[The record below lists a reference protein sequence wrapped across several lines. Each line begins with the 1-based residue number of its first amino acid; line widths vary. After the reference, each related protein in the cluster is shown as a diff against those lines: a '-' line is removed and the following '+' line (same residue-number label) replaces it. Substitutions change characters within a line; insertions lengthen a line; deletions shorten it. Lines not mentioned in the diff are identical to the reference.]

1 MNSPARPQVNGEN
14 VHAPLVSSTRPH
26 VVREITEAKMNEL
39 IRSLGLE
46 GWQIVWEP
54 DSGQT
59 KRGRIVPEARIIL
72 VHDPEVE
79 AAMRTV
85 LHEVLELKLRP
96 AFNMQTSLT
105 NALLEWA
112 NTEVYKAK
120 ERAIED
126 LIPFLLKSIEEGYPS
141 ERKLEE
147 VLDS

>member
-14 VHAPLVSSTRPH
+14 VHAPLASSTRPH

-54 DSGQT
+54 DPSQT
-59 KRGRIVPEARIIL
+59 KRGQISPEARVIL
-72 VHDPEVE
+72 VHDSETND
-79 AAMRTV
+79 AIRTV

-126 LIPFLLKSIEEGYPS
+126 LLDLIVDLVKRSDEVTSIIGEA
-141 ERKLEE
+141 R
-147 VLDS
+147 